1 MGRELNTI
9 AQVDQSDER
18 RQNLKDRVTTDKVVI
33 RPWKESHMIS
43 RRALH
48 PGIGIVLAVLLAA
61 TLAGLGAAQLKGQ
74 TVRIGNTDLGGVV
87 TSSKGTE
94 AGVWVIAET
103 SDLPTKLVKIVVTD
117 DQGRY
122 LVPDLPK
129 ANYSVWVRGY
139 GLVDSPKVKASPGQ
153 TLNLKAVVATDTK
166 AAAEYYPALYWFSL
180 LQVPPKSDFP
190 GTGPSGN
197 GIAPNIKSQGEW
209 IRDIVNTDGCT
220 GCHQMGDK
228 ATREIPKSILSQT
241 SDSKGAWDRR
251 IKAGQAGGGM
261 SNRFDQVG
269 RQRALAMYADWSDR
283 IAHGEQPTAAPSRP
297 QGLER
302 NVVVTLWDWADSK
315 VYLHDAISSDKRNPT
330 VNANG
335 PIYGALEES
344 GDYLTVLDPAR
355 NSTSRVNLRP
365 RDPQTPTSFTTKP
378 AAPSPYWGD
387 EAIWNS
393 QTTVHSFSMDK
404 QGRVW
409 AAARVRKPKTPAWC
423 QAGSDQISAK
433 LFPIDQG
440 QRGLELYEP
449 KTKET
454 TTIDTCF
461 TWGHVNFDDH
471 DVLWSS
477 FGPTGVE
484 GWFDTKI
491 WDKTHDEKKA
501 QGWSAF
507 VLDYNGNGK
516 RDAYTEPD
524 QPADSTKDKRISV
537 SFYGDSPAPDGS
549 VWGSVLGMPG
559 ALVRFVPGS
568 HPPETALAEYYE
580 VPWNNPKA
588 PVQGFAP
595 RGMDVDSKGVVW
607 TVLSSGHYAS
617 FDRSKC
623 KGPLNGPSAAT
634 GQQCPEGWTLYR
646 FPGPNYKGAVENGS
660 ADSAYYN
667 FVDRFDMLGVGKD
680 VPLATGNLS
689 EGLLVLVN
697 GKFLTLRVPYPMGY
711 YAKGLDG
718 RVDDPKGGWKGKGIY
733 TPIST
738 RAPFH
743 MEGGKGTTPKLVK
756 FQMRPNPLAD

>member
-1 MGRELNTI
+1 MSKRAVNAGI
-9 AQVDQSDER
+9 AII
-18 RQNLKDRVTTDKVVI
+18 LA
-33 RPWKESHMIS
+33 
-43 RRALH
+43 AL
-48 PGIGIVLAVLLAA
+48 LAVA
-61 TLAGLGAAQLKGQ
+61 LAGLLAGQ
-74 TVRIGNTDLGGVV
+74 SKSETVRVGSADLGGVV
-87 TSSKGTE
+87 SSPNGPE

-103 SDLPTKLVKIVVTD
+103 TDLPTKFVKIVVTD
-117 DQGRY
+117 ERGRY
-122 LVPDLPK
+122 LVPELPK

-139 GLVDSPKVKASPGQ
+139 GLVDSPKVKATPGKN
-153 TLNLKAVVATDTK
+153 LDLKAVLAPDKK
-166 AAAEYYPALYWFSL
+166 AAADYYPALYWFSL

-190 GTGPSGN
+190 GTGPTGN
-197 GIAPNIKSQGEW
+197 GIAPGVKSQGQW
-209 IRDIVNTDGCT
+209 ISSIVNTDGCT

-228 ATREIPKSILSQT
+228 ATREIPQSILSKT
-241 SDSKGAWDRR
+241 ANSKAAWDLR

-261 SNRFDQVG
+261 SARFDQVG

-283 IAHGEQPTAAPSRP
+283 ISHGELPTAVPLRP
-297 QGLER
+297 QGKER
-302 NVVVTLWDWADSK
+302 NVVVTLWDWADPK
-315 VYLHDAISSDKRNPT
+315 VYLHDAIASDKNNPT

-344 GDYLTVLDPAR
+344 GDYLTVLDPKT
-355 NSTSRVNLRP
+355 NSISQVKMRV
-365 RDPQTPTSFTTKP
+365 RDPQTPSSFATKP

-404 QGRVW
+404 QSRVW
-409 AAARVRKPKTPAWC
+409 AAARVRKPATPAFC
-423 QAGSDQISAK
+423 QAGSDHPSAK
-433 LFPIDQG
+433 LFPINQG
-440 QRGLELYEP
+440 QRGLELYDP

-461 TWGHVNFDDH
+461 TWGHVNFDDNG
-471 DVLWSS
+471 VLWSS
-477 FGPTGVE
+477 FGPAGIE

-491 WDKTHDEKKA
+491 WDKTHDEKQS

-507 VLDYNGNGK
+507 ILDYNGNGK

-524 QPADSTKDKRISV
+524 QPPDPAKDKRINV
-537 SFYGDSPAPDGS
+537 SFYGVAPAPDGS

-580 VPWNNPKA
+580 VPWNNAKA
-588 PVQGFAP
+588 PMQGFAP

-607 TVLSSGHYAS
+607 APLSSGHYAS
-617 FDRSKC
+617 FDRRKC
-623 KGPLNGPSAAT
+623 KAALNGPAAAA
-634 GQQCPEGWTLYR
+634 GQHCPEGWTLYP

-689 EGLLVLVN
+689 EGLLVLVD
-697 GKFLTLRVPYPMGY
+697 GKFMTLRVPYPMGY

-718 RVDDPKGGWKGKGIY
+718 RIDNPSAGWKGKGIY

-743 MEGGKGTTPKLVK
+743 MEGGKGTTSKLVK
-756 FQMRPNPLAD
+756 FQMRPDPLAN

>member
-1 MGRELNTI
+1 M
-9 AQVDQSDER
+9 S
-18 RQNLKDRVTTDKVVI
+18 K
-33 RPWKESHMIS
+33 
-43 RRALH
+43 RAFHL
-48 PGIGIVLAVLLAA
+48 GIVIAFTALLAA
-61 TLAGLGAAQLKGQ
+61 TLAGLLVAQTKNE
-74 TVRIGNTDLGGVV
+74 TVRVGNADLGGVV
-87 TSSKGTE
+87 SSTNGPE

-103 SDLPTKLVKIVVTD
+103 TDLPTKFVKIVVTD
-117 DQGRY
+117 DLGRY

-129 ANYSVWVRGY
+129 ANYNVWVRGY
-139 GLVDSPKVKASPGQ
+139 GLVDSPKVKVTPGK
-153 TLNLKAVVATDTK
+153 TLNLKAVVAPDKK
-166 AAAEYYPALYWFSL
+166 AAVEYYPALYWFSL
-180 LQVPPKSDFP
+180 LRLPPKSDFP
-190 GTGPSGN
+190 GTGPTGN
-197 GIAPNIKSQGEW
+197 GISPSIRSQGEW
-209 IRDIVNTDGCT
+209 IRSIVNTDGCT

-228 ATREIPKSILSQT
+228 ATREIPKSILSQ
-241 SDSKGAWDRR
+241 SPDSKAAWELR
-251 IKAGQAGGGM
+251 IKSGQAGGGM
-261 SNRFDQVG
+261 SASFTRVG
-269 RQRALAMYADWSDR
+269 PRASAMYADWTDR
-283 IAHGEQPTAAPSRP
+283 IAKGELPDATPSRP
-297 QGLER
+297 QGRER
-302 NVVVTLWDWADSK
+302 NVVVTLWDWADPK
-315 VYLHDAISSDKRNPT
+315 VYLHDAIASDKRNPT
-330 VNANG
+330 VNPNG

-344 GDYLTVLDPAR
+344 GDYLTVLDPSRTA
-355 NSTSRVNLRP
+355 TSRIKLSV

-393 QTTVHSFSMDK
+393 QTTVHSFAMDK
-404 QGRVW
+404 QARVW
-409 AAARVRKPKTPAWC
+409 AAARVRKPQTPAWC
-423 QAGSDQISAK
+423 QAGSDHPSAK
-433 LFPIDQG
+433 LFPINQG
-440 QRGLELYEP
+440 QRGLELYDP

-477 FGPTGVE
+477 FGPAGIE
-484 GWFDTKI
+484 GWFDTRI
-491 WDKTHDEKKA
+491 WDKTHDEKQS

-516 RDAYTEPD
+516 RDAYSEPN
-524 QPADSTKDKRISV
+524 QPADPTKDRRISV
-537 SFYGDSPAPDGS
+537 TYYGDSPAPDGS
-549 VWGSVLGMPG
+549 VWGSVQGFPG

-568 HPPETALAEYYE
+568 HPPDTALAEYYE

-588 PVQGFAP
+588 AVQGYAP

-607 TVLSSGHYAS
+607 TVLSSGHLAS

-623 KGPLNGPSAAT
+623 KGPLNGPAAAT
-634 GQQCPEGWTLYR
+634 GQHCPEGWTLYP

-689 EGLLVLVN
+689 EGLLALVD
-697 GKFLTLRVPYPMGY
+697 GKFITLRVPYPMGY

-718 RVDDPKGGWKGKGIY
+718 RIDNPNAGWKGKGIY

-743 MEGGKGTTPKLVK
+743 MEGGKGTTSKLVK
-756 FQMRPNPLAD
+756 FQMRPDPLAN